1 MGRDRTPYDV
11 DLYSILGAARTASLE
26 ELKKA
31 YHAGCK
37 EHHPDK
43 GGAEEEFKKIGM
55 AWEVLQDLAKRAA
68 YDKWSCFEA
77 QYQAPKSPAE
87 DVTHQQIG
95 TNHLK
100 VPPANIQAQMR
111 KAGEKEV
118 RELRKGRRN
127 TVLGWQKN
135 SQKISSG
142 FAGKRKVLVAAL
154 SSSSISLNVRTLM
167 SETKPG

>member
-55 AWEVLQDLAKRAA
+55 AWEVLQDLSKRAA
-68 YDKWSCFEA
+68 YD
-77 QYQAPKSPAE
+77 
-87 DVTHQQIG
+87 
-95 TNHLK
+95 
-100 VPPANIQAQMR
+100 R
-111 KAGEKEV
+111 
-118 RELRKGRRN
+118 
-127 TVLGWQKN
+127 
-135 SQKISSG
+135 
-142 FAGKRKVLVAAL
+142 
-154 SSSSISLNVRTLM
+154 
-167 SETKPG
+167 